1 MARSNGGKAKAF
13 FRANPSGAFDQYLQD
28 IQKLPLI
35 KDPAEERRLA
45 RRVQRGDE
53 KAAERLVTANLR
65 FVISYVKKYQGHGLD
80 LSELVAIGNEG
91 LLKAVKKFDPDQGVK
106 FISYAVWWVRQAVL
120 KALAEQTRS
129 VRIPLNQNSQLI
141 RMSRTETYLSQ
152 ELGREPT
159 DDEIAL
165 ALEDTVE
172 NVRTARRMTAAE
184 LSLDAP
190 VDRTDKDAATLG
202 ERFAGQEG
210 GEIEEKTDGK
220 LMREFIDRIFQ
231 KYLTPRERKILYL
244 YYGLAA
250 FFEAVIEVE
259 DLPLAGGEVFLE
271 DAVDELTHQLAV
283 GLLLD
288 LAALL
293 AGEPLAQRGGV
304 LVGAIHGG
312 VERQLGGRHAA
323 RGADVFNGV
332 FEGQGDFVVG
342 GFATE
347 LLRQVC
353 LGAAHAD
360 QLRVLVQR
368 DADAAGL
375 LGQRLQ
381 HRLPHPPH
389 RVRDELHTLVGIE
402 LLHRLEQPFVSDGD
416 QLGEIETVTLILLDV
431 GDDESEVGCHQ
442 ALGGFFIAPLH
453 PPRQPALLG
462 GVFDQGQLLDVLEV
476 LVEGAGRIG
485 TKERLRLTSVRPRH
499 S

>member
-91 LLKAVKKFDPDQGVK
+91 LLKAV
-106 FISYAVWWVRQAVL
+106 WWVRQAVL

-190 VDRTDKDAATLG
+190 VDRSDKDAATLG

-244 YYGLAA
+244 YYGLEEGSEAMTLEKIGALMGVTRERIRQIRERAFEKLRESPDGRALKGFWRAA
-250 FFEAVIEVE
+250 
-259 DLPLAGGEVFLE
+259 
-271 DAVDELTHQLAV
+271 
-283 GLLLD
+283 
-288 LAALL
+288 
-293 AGEPLAQRGGV
+293 
-304 LVGAIHGG
+304 
-312 VERQLGGRHAA
+312 
-323 RGADVFNGV
+323 
-332 FEGQGDFVVG
+332 
-342 GFATE
+342 
-347 LLRQVC
+347 
-353 LGAAHAD
+353 
-360 QLRVLVQR
+360 
-368 DADAAGL
+368 
-375 LGQRLQ
+375 
-381 HRLPHPPH
+381 
-389 RVRDELHTLVGIE
+389 
-402 LLHRLEQPFVSDGD
+402 
-416 QLGEIETVTLILLDV
+416 
-431 GDDESEVGCHQ
+431 
-442 ALGGFFIAPLH
+442 
-453 PPRQPALLG
+453 
-462 GVFDQGQLLDVLEV
+462 
-476 LVEGAGRIG
+476 
-485 TKERLRLTSVRPRH
+485 
-499 S
+499 